1 MSPAVVASRRLPRLP
16 MLVELREVASPEV
29 VPLLQR
35 VAEPP
40 PEFVPRP
47 DVREPV
53 AQPPRSP
60 PDAAPTWAPCETPLE
75 QVELRG
81 LEPLTPTLP
90 GRHDRVQ
97 GGSPQFHK
105 RCDQRINTAA
115 YDYK

>member
-81 LEPLTPTLP
+81 LEPLTPPLP
-90 GRHDRVQ
+90 GRIYRVPS
-97 GGSPQFHK
+97 GSPSSHK
-105 RCDQRINTAA
+105 PFEVTIRPTA
-115 YDYK
+115 D